1 MRPPRIIASLALAT
15 AVLVTAACATTD
27 IPDPEATAEVA
38 TTSGTRA
45 PFGPETST
53 LGITEMYG
61 AFWAAYVPD
70 VSATLGITEMYG
82 AFWAA

>member
-1 MRPPRIIASLALAT
+1 
-15 AVLVTAACATTD
+15 
-27 IPDPEATAEVA
+27 
-38 TTSGTRA
+38 
-45 PFGPETST
+45 
-53 LGITEMYG
+53 MYG

>member
-1 MRPPRIIASLALAT
+1 MRPHRICASLTLAT
-15 AVLVTAACATTD
+15 AVLVTAACGTTD
-27 IPDPEATAEVA
+27 IPDPDATAQVA

-45 PFGPETST
+45 PSGPETST

-70 VSATLGITEMYG
+70 VSATLGLTEMYG